1 MSCFIYAPARFL
13 RDTPGKVSQIMHT
26 RGRSEYVGRRFHSI
40 WIEVLGRGGR
50 MYIIAQSQVGL
61 YTSYFKLAPCA
72 KRSTL
77 RDTWK

>member
-1 MSCFIYAPARFL
+1 MPCFIYPLVRFL

-26 RGRSEYVGRRFHSI
+26 WGRSECVGRRPHSI
-40 WIEVLGRGGR
+40 WIEVLGGGGR

-61 YTSYFKLAPCA
+61 YTSCFKLAPCA

-77 RDTWK
+77 RDNRK